1 MSYDLRVWGRKMSE
15 VGDLLSAARGWV
27 GRDGL
32 WVLQGR
38 SWQIAVC
45 APQAVE
51 PEDVPPG
58 AAELLPGLSLLV
70 ELSLEPISAPK
81 AALSALTSVARSLAV
96 ELAGVIEDPQEGTL
110 SLPRGAKRYEK
121 PKPEER
127 FTVLDLS
134 WWYAPSPLRLDDG
147 PRTLLAILAKHLPES
162 VPRRYGLW
170 EPPQY
175 KTDETGVAGLES
187 FIAQNLDNSPVFYT
201 TRPVVGFS
209 IADCNA
215 TAHPRL
221 GVRANRLNIEAEASV
236 LDQPGWERALRR
248 VWRDVSSFLRPF
260 YGEARLLS
268 NFMWRGATTY
278 SDMKTEIHPVRSWF
292 WRGIPPKLGLA
303 CVLGPPYSRLWQPPG
318 AEPVGDLRFL
328 ESASWRDRRSLG
340 LTVPP
345 DLAQRWMPAW
355 GEQPGGGYAVN
366 WCDQLPVTWPFEP
379 QVAT

>member
-1 MSYDLRVWGRKMSE
+1 MSYDVRVWGRKTSA

-27 GRDGL
+27 ERGGF
-32 WVLQGR
+32 WVLVGR
-38 SWQIAVC
+38 SWQIVVC

-58 AAELLPGLSLLV
+58 AAELLPGLSSLV
-70 ELSLEPISAPK
+70 ELSLEPITAPK
-81 AALSALTSVARSLAV
+81 AALSALISTARSLAA

-110 SLPRGAKRYEK
+110 SLPRGVKRYEK
-121 PKPEER
+121 PMREER

-134 WWYAPSPLRLDDG
+134 WWYASSRLRSDDG
-147 PRTLLAILAKHLPES
+147 PSTLLAILAKHLPEA

-175 KTDETGVAGLES
+175 KTVDTGIAGLER
-187 FIAQNLDNSPVFYT
+187 FIAENLDDSPVFYA
-201 TRPVVGFS
+201 TRPIVGFS
-209 IADCNA
+209 IADGGA
-215 TAHPRL
+215 TTHPHL
-221 GVRANRLNIEAEASV
+221 GFRANQITIEAEAAA
-236 LDQPGWERALRR
+236 LDQPGWEQAIRR
-248 VWRDVSSFLRPF
+248 VWRDLSCFLQPF

-268 NFMWRGATTY
+268 NFMWHGATMH
-278 SDMKTEIHPVRSWF
+278 SDIRTEVHPVRSWF

-303 CVLGPPYSRLWQPPG
+303 CVLGPPYSTLWQPPS
-318 AEPVGDLRFL
+318 AEPVGELRFL

-355 GEQPGGGYAVN
+355 VERPDGAYEVN
-366 WCDQLPVTWPFEP
+366 WCDQLPVTWPF
-379 QVAT
+379 